1 MAETAAEIAARY
13 GATVAPGVEVQQ
25 IERGVSSFVTPV
37 WDGTHLVSGE
47 SRAEYMARMKRIT
60 TQNMSAQN
68 RKLARSRK
76 SPKVAARRAKVAEL
90 HAQGL
95 SNAQIIEQ
103 TGQSAETLWNDLKS
117 QGLHAN
123 KPEPKRS
130 VADDGAIVAKV
141 RECIEGGL
149 SLAKT
154 ASQIGISVH
163 SARYIRD
170 QHGFKNL
177 ERKDPAAR
185 KRGQTAR
192 YRRSAENL
200 ARVKAA
206 IADGNGFNAIC
217 EVAKV
222 TPEQLH
228 AYNRHHKLGVV
239 SPKRKPTVQL
249 DHHVK
254 AWRKQPS
261 TKRAD
266 YNAARLEKVEAR
278 RDEAVR
284 LRVKGMTVADICA
297 QLGAG
302 ASTIQR
308 DLQERGVKAPQVKRA
323 ANCTGQRAIWKTQQE
338 ARRVRLIE
346 ILKTEWPWPSQRVLA
361 ERLESDPA
369 TICKDMKALGLT
381 SGKRYGP
388 KRRAADHSDTIRRM
402 RSQGATINTIC
413 AKVGFSRSAVMRV
426 LRGN

>member
-1 MAETAAEIAARY
+1 MTETAAEIAARY

-95 SNAQIIEQ
+95 SNSQIIEQ

-130 VADDGAIVAKV
+130 VADDGEIVAKV

-170 QHGFKNL
+170 QHDLKPL
-177 ERKDPAAR
+177 KQKDPAAR

-192 YRRSAENL
+192 YRKSAENL

-206 IADGNGFNAIC
+206 IADGHGFDAIC
-217 EVAKV
+217 KVAKV

-228 AYNRHHKLGVV
+228 AYNRHHKLGIV
-239 SPKRKPTVQL
+239 SPKRKAPVQL

-254 AWRKQPS
+254 VWRKQPS

-266 YNAARLEKVEAR
+266 YNAARVAKVEAR
-278 RDEAVR
+278 RDQVVR
-284 LRVKGMTVADICA
+284 LRMKGLTVPEICA
-297 QLGAG
+297 ELGAG

-308 DLQERGVKAPQVKRA
+308 DLQERGIKAPQIKRA
-323 ANCTGQRAIWKTQQE
+323 AIRTGMRAVWKAQQE
-338 ARRVRLIE
+338 ARRAQLAE
-346 ILKTEWPWPSQRVLA
+346 ILNAETPWPTQRDLA
-361 ERLESDPA
+361 KRLGSDPA
-369 TICKDMKALGLT
+369 TICKDMKALGFT

-388 KRRAADHSDTIRRM
+388 ARRAADHSDTIRRM
-402 RSQGATINTIC
+402 RSDGATINTIC